1 MAFKDDVK
9 NAVAERKEELMKTH
23 RVEQIAHEF
32 MERFKDGFEE
42 QFLNQIKTMPDLA
55 IAVLS
60 HSAIVGHEII
70 ENDDPDVVDAIT
82 AELMAYGDEND
93 MEITVET
100 EQKVIDGKEHTVL
113 DVTMVVDLS

>member
-9 NAVAERKEELMKTH
+9 NALAERKEELMKTH

-32 MERFKDGFEE
+32 MEKFKDSFEE

-55 IAVLS
+55 IAALS

-82 AELMAYGDEND
+82 AKLMAYGDEND

-100 EQKVIDGKEHTVL
+100 EQKVVNGKEHTVF
-113 DVTMVVDLS
+113 DVTMVIDLS

>member
-9 NAVAERKEELMKTH
+9 NAVAERKEELMKAN
-23 RVEQIAHEF
+23 RVAQVANDF
-32 MERFKDGFEE
+32 MEKFTGGFEE

-55 IAVLS
+55 IAALS
-60 HSAIVGHEII
+60 HSAIVAHESI

-82 AELMAYGDEND
+82 AELMAYGDENN

-100 EQKVIDGKEHTVL
+100 EQKVVNGKEQTVF

>member
-9 NAVAERKEELMKTH
+9 NAVAERKKELMKTH

-32 MERFKDGFEE
+32 MARFKDGFEE

-55 IAVLS
+55 IAALS

-70 ENDDPDVVDAIT
+70 ENDDPNVVDAIT
-82 AELMAYGDEND
+82 AELMAYGNEND

-100 EQKVIDGKEHTVL
+100 EQKVIDGIEHTVF
-113 DVTMVVDLS
+113 DITMVVDLS

>member
-9 NAVAERKEELMKTH
+9 NAVAKRKEELMKTH
-23 RVEQIAHEF
+23 RVTQIAHEF
-32 MERFKDGFEE
+32 VERVKDDFEE
-42 QFLNQIKTMPDLA
+42 QFLNQIKTMPDLT
-55 IAVLS
+55 IAALS
-60 HSAIVGHEII
+60 HSAIIGQEII

-100 EQKVIDGKEHTVL
+100 EQKTINGKEHTVF
-113 DVTMVVDLS
+113 DVTMAIDLR

>member
-9 NAVAERKEELMKTH
+9 NALAERKEKLLKTH
-23 RVEQIAHEF
+23 RVEQITHEF

-55 IAVLS
+55 IAALS

-100 EQKVIDGKEHTVL
+100 EQKTINGKEHTVF
-113 DVTMVVDLS
+113 DITMVVDLS